1 MKKPRIIARLDIKG
15 ENVVKGIRFEGL
27 RIMGNPNDLAKKYYS
42 DAADEI
48 IYIDTVASLYGR
60 NNLLDVVK
68 NASNSIF
75 IPMTVGGGVRN
86 VNDAEKLLDSGADK
100 IAINTSLINNK
111 ELIKILAKNIG
122 SQALVVSIH
131 AKKRSENFWEVFI
144 DNGRESTGIDLIN
157 WLKYV
162 EGEGAGEIFL
172 TSIDRDGT
180 EMGMDHALLEKVKS
194 VTKIPVIF
202 SGGCKG
208 YKEILDLVTKYD
220 IDAIAIGSLLHYK
233 KDTIRDIKINLKKNN
248 ILIANN
254 L

>member
-15 ENVVKGIRFEGL
+15 DNVVKGIRFEGL
-27 RIMGNPNDLAKKYYS
+27 RIMGNPNDLAKQYYS

-60 NNLLDVVK
+60 NNVLDVVK

-75 IPMTVGGGVRN
+75 IPMTVGGGVRSLK
-86 VNDAEKLLDSGADK
+86 DAEKLLESGADK
-100 IAINTSLINNK
+100 IAINTGIIKNK
-111 ELIKILAKNIG
+111 ELIKVLAKKIG
-122 SQALVVSIH
+122 SQALVISIH
-131 AKKRSENFWEVFI
+131 AKYRNDKFWEVFV
-144 DNGRESTGIDLIN
+144 DNGRESTGIDLRE
-157 WLKYV
+157 WLKFV
-162 EGEGAGEIFL
+162 EGEGAGEMFV

-180 EMGMDHALLEKVKS
+180 EMGMDHSLLDTVKS
-194 VTKIPVIF
+194 VVKIPVIF

-208 YKEILDLVTKYD
+208 YKEIIDLVKKYD
-220 IDAIAIGSLLHYK
+220 IDAVAIGSLLHYK
-233 KDTIRDIKINLKKNN
+233 KDTIRDIKLNLKKNN